1 MQVTTHLDSSLRE
14 RADDPGE
21 LQEALES
28 EANDLRSVREALAE
42 DPEELDV
49 TRLARVL
56 NRLADHLRL
65 DGRFES
71 AAEYA
76 RQARDIWHDMGRRR
90 AEFLSELRRIHAL
103 GDRPESPEA
112 WRQARQASDTL
123 VDRAKADD
131 ELGIY
136 LDFGL
141 ERRGIITWR
150 LGETES
156 ALADLRDALEIRRTR
171 EVARLADRTRE
182 IIDHIEHTESTLPTD

>member
-42 DPEELDV
+42 DPKELDI

-71 AAEYA
+71 AAEHA
-76 RQARDIWHDMGRRR
+76 MQARDIWHDMGRRR

-103 GDRPESPEA
+103 GDRPEAPEA
-112 WRQARQASDTL
+112 WRRARQACDTL
-123 VDRAKADD
+123 VDRAETD
-131 ELGIY
+131 EELEIY

-141 ERRGIITWR
+141 ERRGIVAWR
-150 LGETES
+150 LGDTES

-171 EVARLADRTRE
+171 EVARLTDRTEE
-182 IIDHIEHTESTLPTD
+182 IIDHIEHHESTLPTD